1 MIGVKEAINAAMQA
15 VQKYYEDQEISDLAL
30 EEVESDKSHNKWL
43 ITLGF
48 LVPDKSPRQ
57 TAFDLEQVIGL
68 KKVIRKYKIFAID
81 ALTGKVI
88 SMKIRK
94 L

>member
-1 MIGVKEAINAAMQA
+1 MIGVKEAINVAMHAAK
-15 VQKYYEDQEISDLAL
+15 KYYEDQEISDLAL
-30 EEVESDKSHNKWL
+30 EEVELDKSHNRWL

-57 TAFDLEQVIGL
+57 TAFGLEETLGV
-68 KKVIRKYKIFAID
+68 KKVIRKYKIFTID
-81 ALTGKVI
+81 AESGKVL